1 MRIVDEQTLIA
12 RLASLPDGSRI
23 VAPGNFATPFT
34 MLRIVDQ
41 ALDTYRLNMLNAQCG
56 IPDRPGVYYET
67 SFVGAGMR
75 GHPRLSYYPA
85 RLSMV
90 PHLYAGRLAPQ
101 VVVLHVSS
109 PRGTGHQRTVSMGIE
124 VNVLPAAIEAC
135 RSQGGVVV
143 AAINKHMPYTEGHSV
158 ISTEDIDLAIEIDEP
173 LLTHEPKQPDDDS
186 QRIGDLVAARIVD
199 GSALQTGIGAVP
211 DAVLARLGERKGLR
225 MWTETFA
232 DGVLDLE
239 RQGAF
244 NKDLPLVTTFLF
256 GSQELY
262 DWADGNDRL
271 RVLRTEKVNDP
282 ARIAKNPLMV
292 SVNTALQVDLFLQA
306 NASRINHTIY
316 SGFGGQTD
324 FIVGAMHSPG
334 GQAMIA
340 LKSWH
345 PRADVS
351 TIVGSLKDPTTS
363 MQMSCVVTEQGVTEV
378 YGFTQEEQAVGL
390 ITNSAHPDAR
400 EGLWKQAKKLGLVK
414 KRKHRAG

>member
-1 MRIVDEQTLIA
+1 MRIVDEATLVA

-23 VAPGNFATPFT
+23 VAPGNFATPQR
-34 MLRIVDQ
+34 MLQIVDQ

-67 SFVGAGMR
+67 SFVGPGMR
-75 GHPRLSYYPA
+75 SHPRLSYYPA

-90 PHLYAGRLAPQ
+90 PHLFEGRLAPQ
-101 VVVLHVSS
+101 VVVLHVSP

-135 RSQGGVVV
+135 RSRGGVVV

-158 ISTEDIDLAIEIDEP
+158 ISTDDIDLALEIDEP
-173 LLTHEPKQPDDDS
+173 LLTHQPRPPDPDS
-186 QRIGDLVAARIVD
+186 QRIGELVAARIVD

-211 DAVLARLGERKGLR
+211 DAVLAGLKARRGLR

-232 DGVLDLE
+232 DGVLELE
-239 RQGAF
+239 RAGSYDQTM
-244 NKDLPLVTTFLF
+244 PLVTTFLF

-282 ARIAKNPLMV
+282 ARIARNPLMV

-334 GQAMIA
+334 GQAIMA

-345 PRADVS
+345 PRANVS
-351 TIVGSLKDPTTS
+351 TIVGHLKDPTTS
-363 MQMSCVVTEQGVTEV
+363 MQMSTVITEQGVTEV

-400 EGLWKQAKKLGLVK
+400 DELWKKARNLGLVK
-414 KRKHRAG
+414 KRRHRVG

>member
-1 MRIVDEQTLIA
+1 MRIVDEQALIA

-67 SFVGAGMR
+67 SFVGPGMR
-75 GHPRLSYYPA
+75 GHQRLSYYPA

-90 PHLYAGRLAPQ
+90 PHLFEGRLAPQ
-101 VVVLHVSS
+101 VVVLHVSP
-109 PRGTGHQRTVSMGIE
+109 PRGTGQHRTVSMGIE
-124 VNVLPAAIEAC
+124 VNILPAALEAC
-135 RSQGGVVV
+135 RARGGVVV

-158 ISTEDIDLAIEIDEP
+158 ISTEDIDLAMEIDEP
-173 LLTHEPKQPDDDS
+173 LLTHEPREPDADS
-186 QRIGDLVAARIVD
+186 QRIGDLVASRIVD
-199 GSALQTGIGAVP
+199 GSSLQTGIGAVP
-211 DAVLARLGERKGLR
+211 DAVLARLNQRRDLR
-225 MWTETFA
+225 MWTETFS
-232 DGVLDLE
+232 DGVLHLE
-239 RQGAF
+239 REGCYDKQM
-244 NKDLPLVTTFLF
+244 PLVTTFLF

-282 ARIAKNPLMV
+282 ARIARNPLMV

-334 GQAMIA
+334 GQAIMA

-345 PRADVS
+345 PRANVS
-351 TIVGSLKDPTTS
+351 TIVGHLKDPTTS
-363 MQMSCVVTEQGVTEV
+363 MQMSTLVTEQGVTEV

-400 EGLWKQAKKLGLVK
+400 DDLWRQAKKLGLVK
-414 KRKHRAG
+414 KRKHRAN